1 LDFMTTTAQT
11 TADTKGEATAQA
23 AAQPAAPARPN
34 RLSSYARLANLYFYD
49 YYLCVLVVWAL
60 LARSVRL
67 EGRTLGTMALVVLG
81 WVGVVAATVTL
92 DDLTGFRDGSDDRN
106 YSPDQAVLRNRA
118 NKPLITGELSPAQAL
133 RFGYAAMAAGA
144 VLWGLAIAVAPHRP
158 LWAAPVAAFVLL
170 ISVQYS
176 YGLKI
181 SYHRG
186 QELVLL
192 LSPGLMVLVP
202 FGLLTGQVTGLIVT
216 ESYLFGLWSLMVSLY
231 SNLNDLDGDK
241 AAGRKNLATT
251 CRQKTY
257 RRVVAAISATETIA
271 ILAAPA
277 FGAVTWWFAA
287 FMIPVLLIRARQL
300 WHGLGRGEFLAAR
313 KLGISA
319 HRIGTIAL
327 IIANLALIH

>member
-1 LDFMTTTAQT
+1 M
-11 TADTKGEATAQA
+11 ATLEIA
-23 AAQPAAPARPN
+23 ARGTRTRVGA
-34 RLSSYARLANLYFYD
+34 YARLANLYFYD

-60 LARSVRL
+60 LAPSVRL
-67 EGRTLGTMALVVLG
+67 DGRTLATMTLVVLG
-81 WVGVVAATVTL
+81 WVGVVGATVTF
-92 DDLTGFRDGSDDRN
+92 DDVTGYRDGSDDRN

-118 NKPLITGELSPAQAL
+118 NKPLINGELSLAQAL
-133 RFGYAAMAAGA
+133 RFGYAAMTAGA
-144 VLWGLAIAVAPHRP
+144 VLWGLAIVVAPHRP

-181 SYHRG
+181 SYRRG

-202 FGLLTGQVTGLIVT
+202 FGLLNGEVTGLIVV

-251 CRQKTY
+251 CRPATY
-257 RRVVAAISATETIA
+257 RRVVAVISATETVA

-277 FGAVTWWFAA
+277 FGAVSWWFAA
-287 FMIPVLLIRARQL
+287 FLIPVLLIRARQL

-313 KLGISA
+313 KLGITA
-319 HRIGTIAL
+319 HRIGTISL
-327 IIANLALIH
+327 IIANLALTH

>member
-1 LDFMTTTAQT
+1 M
-11 TADTKGEATAQA
+11 
-23 AAQPAAPARPN
+23 
-34 RLSSYARLANLYFYD
+34 ANLYFYD

-60 LARSVRL
+60 LAQSVRL
-67 EGRTLGTMALVVLG
+67 DGRTLATMTLVVLG
-81 WVGVVAATVTL
+81 WVGVVAATVTF
-92 DDLTGFRDGSDDRN
+92 DDVTGYRDGSDDRN

-118 NKPLITGELSPAQAL
+118 NKPLITGELSLSQAL

-144 VLWGLAIAVAPHRP
+144 LLWGLAIAVAPHQP

-202 FGLLTGQVTGLIVT
+202 FGLLTGEVTGLIVV
-216 ESYLFGLWSLMVSLY
+216 ESYLFGLWSLLVSLY
-231 SNLNDLDGDK
+231 SNLNDLDGDR

-251 CRQKTY
+251 CRPATY
-257 RRVVAAISATETIA
+257 RRVVAAISATETVA

-277 FGAVTWWFAA
+277 FGAVSWWFAA
-287 FMIPVLLIRARQL
+287 FLIPVLLIRARQL
-300 WHGLGRGEFLAAR
+300 WHGLGRGEFLTAR
-313 KLGISA
+313 KLGINA
-319 HRIGTIAL
+319 HRIGTISL
-327 IIANLALIH
+327 IIANLALTH

>member
-1 LDFMTTTAQT
+1 MTTTAQT
-11 TADTKGEATAQA
+11 TAQRTAQPGA
-23 AAQPAAPARPN
+23 AARPN

-60 LARSVRL
+60 LAESVRL
-67 EGRTLGTMALVVLG
+67 DGRTLATMALVVLG
-81 WVGVVAATVTL
+81 WVGVVAATVTF
-92 DDLTGFRDGSDDRN
+92 DDVTGYRDGSDDRN

-118 NKPLITGELSPAQAL
+118 NKPLITGELSLAQAL

-144 VLWGLAIAVAPHRP
+144 LLWGAAIAVAPHRP

-202 FGLLTGQVTGLIVT
+202 FGLLAGEVTGLIVA
-216 ESYLFGLWSLMVSLY
+216 ESYLFGLWSLLVSLY
-231 SNLNDLDGDK
+231 SNLNDLDGDT
-241 AAGRKNLATT
+241 AAGRRNLATT
-251 CRQKTY
+251 CRPETY
-257 RRVVAAISATETIA
+257 RKVVAAISATEIVA

-277 FGAVTWWFAA
+277 FGAVSWWFVA
-287 FMIPVLLIRARQL
+287 FLIPVMVIRARQL

-313 KLGISA
+313 KLGINA

-327 IIANLALIH
+327 IIANLALTH